1 MKRGARLA
9 HSSAIVWAGRRD
21 GRGVILAAASAER
34 QFGTW
39 TAGAE
44 PAGLI
49 RYDEADAEH
58 VEVVRSAEHAKVRAR
73 THASAH
79 ARRSSCAHERTV
91 ETRAHPCRTQK
102 VGGFC
107 VGIHHA
113 SFPRFSSGWSACLFV
128 CLFVCRS
135 GTALGLVQASAE
147 GARVRAIEAKRRA
160 EAVASTPRRAS
171 VVALRD

>member
-1 MKRGARLA
+1 
-9 HSSAIVWAGRRD
+9 VWAGRRD

-73 THASAH
+73 T
-79 ARRSSCAHERTV
+79 
-91 ETRAHPCRTQK
+91 RARTQARM
-102 VGGFC
+102 
-107 VGIHHA
+107 HA
-113 SFPRFSSGWSACLFV
+113 VLAALTNALLRLGPIRAAHRRAEACALASITRLSRVFPPAGLPVCLFV
-128 CLFVCRS
+128 CLS